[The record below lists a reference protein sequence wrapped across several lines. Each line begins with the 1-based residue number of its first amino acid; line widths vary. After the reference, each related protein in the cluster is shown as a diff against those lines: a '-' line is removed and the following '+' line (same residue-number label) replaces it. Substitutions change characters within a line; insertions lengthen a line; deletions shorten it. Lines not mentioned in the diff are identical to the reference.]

1 MPLCK
6 RRTRFHMTASFS
18 PDEYKNFQVFLEKA
32 CGIVLGA
39 NKHYLVSSRLNRLMI
54 ESSISTLQNLVDA
67 LNQSMNSALRTKVIE
82 AMTTNETLWF
92 RDTYPFQVLSQTIFE
107 DYKQQNKKSIRIWS
121 AACSSGQEPYSI
133 SMTTDEYL
141 KKTPG
146 FKVDVIATDISQEIL
161 NAAKVAK
168 YDALALARGLSEER
182 KRQYFSPVGDQ
193 WQVNAN
199 IRSRVNFREVNLL
212 QSYAALGKFDAI
224 FCRNVLIYFSAESK
238 KDILN
243 RMANALNPRGFLMLG
258 ASESISQYSDRF
270 EMVRASTGVVYRL
283 KYA

>member
-1 MPLCK
+1 MS
-6 RRTRFHMTASFS
+6 ASFS
-18 PDEYKNFQVFLEKA
+18 PDEYKNFQIFLEKA

-39 NKHYLVSSRLNRLMI
+39 NKHYLISSRLSRLMKENNI
-54 ESSISTLQNLVDA
+54 SSLQELIDTLNRSVG
-67 LNQSMNSALRTKVIE
+67 SALRTKVIE

-92 RDTYPFQVLSQTIFE
+92 RDTYPFQVLSTTIFE
-107 DYKQQNKKSIRIWS
+107 DYKQQKKNSIRIWS

-133 SMTTDEYL
+133 SMITDEYL
-141 KKTPG
+141 KSSPG
-146 FKVDVIATDISQEIL
+146 FRVDVIATDISQEIL
-161 NAAKVAK
+161 TAAKHAT

-199 IRSRVNFREVNLL
+199 IRSRINFREINLL
-212 QSYAALGKFDAI
+212 QSYSALGKFDAI

-243 RMANALNPRGFLMLG
+243 RMADALNPRGFLMLG
-258 ASESISQYSDRF
+258 ASESIAQYCDRF

-283 KYA
+283 KPV

>member
-1 MPLCK
+1 
-6 RRTRFHMTASFS
+6 MTASFS
-18 PDEYKNFQVFLEKA
+18 PDEYNNFQIFLEKA

-39 NKHYLVSSRLNRLMI
+39 NKHYLVSSRLNRLMKENNI
-54 ESSISTLQNLVDA
+54 QTLQDLVNT
-67 LNQSMNSALRTKVIE
+67 LNMSMNSALRTKVIE

-107 DYKQQNKKSIRIWS
+107 DCKQQKKNSMRIWS

-133 SMTTDEYL
+133 SITTEEYL

-146 FKVDVIATDISQEIL
+146 FKVDIIATDISQEIL
-161 NAAKVAK
+161 NTAKLAK
-168 YDALALARGLSEER
+168 YDALSLARGLSEEH
-182 KRQYFSPVGDQ
+182 KRQFFSPVGDQ

-199 IRSRVNFREVNLL
+199 VRRRINFRELNLL
-212 QSYAALGKFDAI
+212 QSYASLGKFDAI

-238 KDILN
+238 TDILN
-243 RMANALNPRGFLMLG
+243 RMAKALNPRGFLMLG
-258 ASESISQYSDRF
+258 ASESIAQYCDKF

-283 KYA
+283 KPV